1 MKKIIWIS
9 SYPKSGNTFLRIL
22 LSTYFFSFDG
32 IFNQKFLDKIKEYPR
47 DFFELALENSIEKEL
62 VSWDEKYRKISSNNY
77 DYIFLKTHLA
87 NVKIN
92 NSSRLIKDN
101 FTKCIL
107 YIYRDPRNI
116 VTSLSEFFNIKIEQ
130 AIEYITKKNNIIF
143 SDHKNLKLSKGFTP
157 ILDWESNFLSYEI
170 DAKNIPTVFIKYE
183 NLVNNTQS
191 EFVKILKFLK
201 KFINFEINLE
211 KIARILEST
220 KFNNLIN
227 IEKNEGFREKTKMG
241 VKMEK
246 TQFFSK
252 GISRNY
258 RELLNFDEQ
267 RLITKAFKVTM
278 ERLEYK

>member
-92 NSSRLIKDN
+92 NSTRLIKDN

>member
-92 NSSRLIKDN
+92 NSTRLIKDN

-191 EFVKILKFLK
+191 EFIKILKFLK

>member
-170 DAKNIPTVFIKYE
+170 DAKNIPTIFIKYE

>member
-130 AIEYITKKNNIIF
+130 AIDYITKKNNIIF

-170 DAKNIPTVFIKYE
+170 DAKNIPTIFIKYE